1 MDIDSDGLVKLHDFA
16 NLLVRWNKGMNLISR
31 RDINRLLP
39 RHLLD
44 SLSVLPYLTGTSV
57 LDVGTGPGLPG
68 MPLAIVDP
76 NRTYTL
82 CDRMAKRIRFLHMA
96 SRELQTPNVNLEER
110 NLAKDPFVDQRF
122 DTILA
127 RGVAPGPLLWPMVEP
142 YLEKS
147 GRVIVFESA
156 QVEVVEETTKSVK
169 PVEDT
174 LEEIELGYSY
184 EKVSC
189 LIPGLEQPHF
199 LCILQ
204 RKDKD

>member
-1 MDIDSDGLVKLHDFA
+1 
-16 NLLVRWNKGMNLISR
+16 MNLISR
-31 RDINRLLP
+31 RDMNRLLP

-44 SLSVLPYLTGTSV
+44 SLSVLPHLTGTRV

-68 MPLAIVDP
+68 LPLAIVDP

-96 SRELQTPNVNLEER
+96 SRELKISNVNLEER
-110 NLAKDPFVDQRF
+110 NLSKEPFFDQYF

-127 RGVAPGPLLWPMVEP
+127 RGVAPAPVLWPMVEP
-142 YLEKS
+142 YLEKN

-156 QVEVVEETTKSVK
+156 QVEATQDMAEKESLAQ
-169 PVEDT
+169 DT
-174 LEEIELGYSY
+174 LDETELGYRS
-184 EKVSC
+184 EKISC
-189 LIPGLEQPHF
+189 FIPGLEQPHF

-204 RKDKD
+204 RKGKD

>member
-1 MDIDSDGLVKLHDFA
+1 LTIDADRLSKLNDFA
-16 NLLVRWNKGMNLISR
+16 ALLLRWNKGMNLISR

-44 SLSVLPYLTGTSV
+44 SLSVLPYLHGNSV

-76 NRTYTL
+76 ERTFTL

-96 SRELQTPNVNLEER
+96 ARELQTTNVELEER
-110 NLAKDPFVDQRF
+110 NLAKDPFTEQRF
-122 DTILA
+122 STILA
-127 RGVAPGPLLWPMVEP
+127 RGVTPGPELWPMVEP
-142 YLEKS
+142 YLEQG

-156 QVEVVEETTKSVK
+156 QADTFPEEEMGK
-169 PVEDT
+169 
-174 LEEIELGYSY
+174 EIVDETELGFRT
-184 EKVSC
+184 EKKKC
-189 LIPGLEQPHF
+189 LIPGLEHPHY

-204 RKDKD
+204 RDVAD

>member
-1 MDIDSDGLVKLHDFA
+1 MQNFSS
-16 NLLVRWNKGMNLISR
+16 LLVRWNKGMNLISR

-44 SLSVLPYLTGTSV
+44 SLSVLPHIIGSSV

-96 SRELQTPNVNLEER
+96 SRELETSNVSLEER
-110 NLAKDPFVDQRF
+110 NLAKDPFIEKRF

-127 RGVAPGPLLWPMVEP
+127 RGVAPADALWPMVEP
-142 YLEKS
+142 YLELG

-156 QVEVVEETTKSVK
+156 QVEAL
-169 PVEDT
+169 EDT
-174 LEEIELGYSY
+174 SESGVPEQDSLDEIALGYSS
-184 EKVSC
+184 EKISC

>member
-1 MDIDSDGLVKLHDFA
+1 
-16 NLLVRWNKGMNLISR
+16 MNLISR
-31 RDINRLLP
+31 RDMNRLLP

-44 SLSVLPYLTGTSV
+44 SLSVLPYVTGTRV

-96 SRELQTPNVNLEER
+96 NRELKMSNVNLEER
-110 NLAKDPFVDQRF
+110 NLSKEPFLDQHF

-127 RGVAPGPLLWPMVEP
+127 RGVAPGPVLWPMVEP
-142 YLEKS
+142 YLEKG

-156 QVEVVEETTKSVK
+156 QAESSENMREVELAEQNTSDET
-169 PVEDT
+169 
-174 LEEIELGYSY
+174 ELGYRS
-184 EKVSC
+184 EKISC
-189 LIPGLEQPHF
+189 LIPGLEKPHF
-199 LCILQ
+199 LCIFQ
-204 RKDKD
+204 RKDKY

>member
-1 MDIDSDGLVKLHDFA
+1 
-16 NLLVRWNKGMNLISR
+16 MNLISR

-44 SLSVLPYLTGTSV
+44 SLSVLPYLIGSSV

-96 SRELQTPNVNLEER
+96 SRELQTSNVSLEQR
-110 NLAKDPFVDQRF
+110 NLAKEPFLDQSF

-127 RGVAPGPLLWPMVEP
+127 RGVAPAATLWPMVEP
-142 YLEKS
+142 YLEKG

-156 QVEVVEETTKSVK
+156 QVEALQESAEVETPEQNSLDETA
-169 PVEDT
+169 
-174 LEEIELGYSY
+174 LGYSS
-184 EKVSC
+184 EKISC